1 MPCVYNL
8 PKAERFCKFC
18 SAWCDERPP
27 EVEVITTTNTNPL
40 PTKDEMKDEL
50 VYKLLGVMHGINTN
64 IVELLWIEPE
74 SEAEEKDL
82 EKVKGLLHG
91 AYNALNDM
99 VEQVIKQNRTK

>member
-1 MPCVYNL
+1 MWL
-8 PKAERFCKFC
+8 ISTR
-18 SAWCDERPP
+18 
-27 EVEVITTTNTNPL
+27 
-40 PTKDEMKDEL
+40 
-50 VYKLLGVMHGINTN
+50 KL
-64 IVELLWIEPE
+64 ELLWIEPE